1 MLEEPIHRPCLRLLL
16 GSFFFGDEISKM
28 LDIYQRISEWK
39 RFLFPRLTT
48 RTTFSHYIPMVG
60 ALSHSLYS
68 MHILSPDLL
77 SRCFGVHDLAAEFSI
92 LCTATLG
99 PGFAVYFRP
108 HMNRLG
114 RWKRVEYSV
123 FAAVIFTYGSLF
135 AVIFLK
141 DILPNT
147 LKVWMKSLIGIGM
160 SSVLLSRG
168 YNYLSFHDSRRRH
181 RNMAI
186 HSTPAKPVTTPPQN
200 ES

>member
-1 MLEEPIHRPCLRLLL
+1 
-16 GSFFFGDEISKM
+16 M
-28 LDIYQRISEWK
+28 LDIYQRIAEWK

-48 RTTFSHYIPMVG
+48 RTTFAHYIPMVG

-77 SRCFGVHDLAAEFSI
+77 SRYFGVHDLAAEFSI

-123 FAAVIFTYGSLF
+123 FVAVMFTYGSLF

-147 LKVWMKSLIGIGM
+147 LKVWMKSLIGIGT
-160 SSVLLSRG
+160 SLVLLSRG
-168 YNYLSFHDSRRRH
+168 YNYLHFHDSRLKH
-181 RNMAI
+181 RNI
-186 HSTPAKPVTTPPQN
+186 TIDNTPTRPISTSLQD
-200 ES
+200 E

>member
-1 MLEEPIHRPCLRLLL
+1 MLN
-16 GSFFFGDEISKM
+16 
-28 LDIYQRISEWK
+28 IYQRINEWK
-39 RFLFPRLTT
+39 RFLLPRLTT
-48 RTTFSHYIPMVG
+48 QTTLSHYIPMVG

-77 SRCFGVHDLAAEFSI
+77 TRYFGVHDLAVEFSI

-114 RWKRVEYSV
+114 WWKRVEYSV

-141 DILPNT
+141 DILPKT
-147 LKVWMKSLIGIGM
+147 LNVWTKSVVGVGM
-160 SSVLLSRG
+160 SLVLLSRG
-168 YNYLSFHDSRRRH
+168 YNYLNFHDSRLRY
-181 RNMAI
+181 RNVAV
-186 HSTPAKPVTTPPQN
+186 HTTPVKPIATSQN
-200 ES
+200 E

>member
-1 MLEEPIHRPCLRLLL
+1 MQLLLPKSKFNATCSHMLEEPIHRV
-16 GSFFFGDEISKM
+16 
-28 LDIYQRISEWK
+28 EWK

-92 LCTATLG
+92 LCTATVG

-160 SSVLLSRG
+160 SLVLLSRG

-181 RNMAI
+181 RNTAI
-186 HSTPAKPVTTPPQN
+186 HNTPAKPVTTPPQN
-200 ES
+200 E